1 MSVLLEVHDLV
12 KRYGAVRAVDGVNFS
27 VEAGETL
34 ALVGESGCGKST
46 TGRCLLGLLRPDAG
60 EVFFEGRNRRDWRGG
75 DATLLK
81 RRVQMV
87 FQDPFA
93 SLNPR
98 MTVGQ
103 MLAEPLWIHRL
114 CFRPQLAARVA
125 ALLELVGLPA
135 EYAGRHPHELSGGQR
150 QRVVIARALALE
162 PRLIVADEPVSAL
175 DVSVQAQILNLLLDL
190 QERLGVAYLLIAH
203 NLQIV
208 RRFARRT
215 AVMYLGRIVEY
226 GPTEAIFTQPRHP
239 YTQALLSAV
248 PEADPTRQ
256 RRRSLL
262 TGEPPDPRA
271 VPGGCRFHPRCSQA
285 LPGCRLSDP
294 SLLPIGEQ
302 QAACLL
308 YEPEAATPSSRP

>member
-1 MSVLLEVHDLV
+1 MSALLDVHNLA
-12 KRYGAVRAVDGVNFS
+12 KRYGSVRAVDGVSFS
-27 VEAGETL
+27 VEPGETL

-46 TGRCLLGLLRPDAG
+46 TGRCLLGLLRADAG
-60 EVFFEGRNRRDWRGG
+60 EIFFEGRNLRDWRGR
-75 DATLLK
+75 DAKMLK
-81 RRVQMV
+81 QRMQMV
-87 FQDPFA
+87 FQDPFS

-103 MLAEPLWIHRL
+103 TLAEPLWIHRL
-114 CFRPQLAARVA
+114 CLQSKLVERVA

-135 EYAGRHPHELSGGQR
+135 DYAGRHPHELSGGQR
-150 QRVVIARALALE
+150 QRVVIARALALG

-208 RRFARRT
+208 RRVAQRT

-226 GPTEAIFTQPRHP
+226 GRTEAIFTQPRHP

-248 PEADPTRQ
+248 PEADPACRQ
-256 RRRSLL
+256 RRSLL

-271 VPGGCRFHPRCSQA
+271 VPAGCRFHPRCSQA
-285 LPGCRLSDP
+285 LTACRQRDP
-294 SLLPIGEQ
+294 ELLTIGEQ

-308 YEPEAATPSSRP
+308 HE